1 MPDCQAPFAAA
12 DGHHGGLAPEAG
24 GREIDLDGEG
34 LGLGLAQYDEE
45 ATLVGRA
52 AVGKGGAN

>member
-1 MPDCQAPFAAA
+1 MGETEAETFAVEVDLAA
-12 DGHHGGLAPEAG
+12 SSLRSQTSMVAVC
-24 GREIDLDGEG
+24 GEG

-45 ATLVGRA
+45 AKLVGRA